1 MIVEPGEPQ
10 AVILELWRKRQALR
24 EQGRLPQRVVL
35 SVQNY
40 RLLQQ
45 YHATLGELPNP
56 DIDYI
61 TRYTVFDLP
70 VYIDN
75 NVECNVE

>member
-1 MIVEPGEPQ
+1 MQQPDAQ
-10 AVILELWRKRQALR
+10 AIILELWRKRQALR
-24 EQGRLPQRVVL
+24 ERGQTPRRVVL
-35 SVQNY
+35 SMHNY

-45 YHATLGELPNP
+45 YHATLGELPDP

-70 VYIDN
+70 VYIDDTVDCT
-75 NVECNVE
+75 VE

>member
-24 EQGRLPQRVVL
+24 EQGRLPRRVVL
-35 SVQNY
+35 SIQNY

-56 DIDYI
+56 DVDYI

-70 VYIDN
+70 VYIDDS
-75 NVECNVE
+75 VECNVE